1 MRRLCLV
8 TGAALLAACSG
19 GEAEQ
24 HNVAA
29 PAPTTLPAGQWEV
42 TAKTTALKSTDK
54 TTPLIKTAAGDVTTA
69 SACVGADGAPPAKL
83 FAFKGDQ
90 CTVKDSY
97 VRNGRMSVQL
107 DCTRS
112 GAGKVMGDLN
122 GNFTADS
129 MTGALTLTSFFT
141 GSGDY
146 ELRQE
151 ITGRRVGECAAAA
164 GETKTADKSLRSSMA
179 PVGPRSATIR
189 SRSSWSVA
197 TPS

>member
-1 MRRLCLV
+1 MRSVIVLA
-8 TGAALLAACSG
+8 GAGLLAACSG

-24 HNVAA
+24 NKVAA
-29 PAPTTLPAGQWEV
+29 APPTTLPAGQWEI
-42 TAKTTALKSTDK
+42 TAKTASLKSTDN

-69 SACVGADGAPPAKL
+69 SGCVGADGAPPPAL

-97 VRNGRMSVQL
+97 VRNGRVSVQL

-129 MTGALTLTSFFT
+129 MTGTLTLTSFFT

-151 ITGRRVGECAAAA
+151 ITGRRVGECAAPA
-164 GETKTADKSLRSSMA
+164 GPAKS
-179 PVGPRSATIR
+179 
-189 SRSSWSVA
+189 
-197 TPS
+197 

>member
-1 MRRLCLV
+1 MRKL
-8 TGAALLAACSG
+8 GIMAAVGLLAACSG

-24 HNVAA
+24 QKVAA
-29 PAPTTLPAGQWEV
+29 PTPATLPTGQWEV
-42 TAKTTALKSTDK
+42 TTRVASLKSTDK

-69 SACVGADGAPPAKL
+69 SGCVGADGAPPAEL

-97 VRNGRMSVQL
+97 VRGGRVSVQL

-112 GAGKVMGDLN
+112 GAGKVMGDVS
-122 GNFTADS
+122 GTYTADS
-129 MTGALTLTSFFT
+129 MTGTATLTSFFT

-151 ITGRRVGECAAAA
+151 ITGKRVGECTAPAA
-164 GETKTADKSLRSSMA
+164 KS
-179 PVGPRSATIR
+179 
-189 SRSSWSVA
+189 
-197 TPS
+197 